1 MPIFLDTAVV
11 IYLVEYLPLLGQS
24 AADAVARIGPS
35 EIISNELVRME
46 ALVMPRRMGQADLET
61 EFNSFIDGETRIVG
75 FSRGV
80 FDRALGLRAKYRSL
94 KSPDAIYL
102 SVAIE
107 SQCQKFVTND
117 KRLLRITEIQV
128 EII

>member
-1 MPIFLDTAVV
+1 MRIFLDTAVV
-11 IYLVEYLPLLGQS
+11 IYLVENPPLLGQS
-24 AADAVARIGPS
+24 AVDALARIGPS

-80 FDRALGLRAKYRSL
+80 FDMALGLRAKYRSL
-94 KSPDAIYL
+94 KSPDAINL